1 MSDFEQ
7 LVDELAAVQRAKREK
22 QDAIGEFYAG
32 QRKAQA
38 AEHARARAKSRS
50 MLEMAKALGQQ
61 SETAMPRRSHADVD
75 QEADEAMAKLHALI
89 RDKKVMPESAAKF
102 EMAIS
107 RKRDQC
113 HAEIDAFDSP
123 DDQAAAPG
131 PGMMSKALTMA
142 MQPIAAARSRVGL
155 LNAMLLN
162 AGSL

>member
-123 DDQAAAPG
+123 DDQAAARI
-131 PGMMSKALTMA
+131 MSKAMTMA
-142 MQPIAAARSRVGL
+142 VQPIAAARSRVGL

>member
-1 MSDFEQ
+1 
-7 LVDELAAVQRAKREK
+7 
-22 QDAIGEFYAG
+22 
-32 QRKAQA
+32 
-38 AEHARARAKSRS
+38 
-50 MLEMAKALGQQ
+50 
-61 SETAMPRRSHADVD
+61 
-75 QEADEAMAKLHALI
+75 LI

-123 DDQAAAPG
+123 DDQAA
-131 PGMMSKALTMA
+131 GMMSKALTMA